1 MKYLY
6 PDHCNT
12 IEATLAALD
21 STGYIAQEEIA
32 TTVFLGI
39 KLEKPI
45 LVEGFAGVG
54 KTELAK
60 AIAKFYKVPLIRL
73 QCYEGLDES
82 KALYDWKYGKQLLYT
97 QLLKD
102 KLNKIVEKKEEI
114 DVSIEKIKN
123 YDDIFY
129 SKIFLEPRALYKAL
143 THETGC
149 VLLIDEIDKAD
160 QEFEALLLEI
170 LSDFQISIA
179 ELGTIKAVNKPITI
193 ITSNNTREVGAA
205 LKRRCL
211 HLHINFPSAELES
224 RILSLHLP
232 DLSSRLNNQIVAFVN
247 SLRDKDLKKP
257 PSVSESIDWAKTL
270 LLLNTENLE
279 VNIIKKSLNVLLKYE
294 NDIIQINNKLND
306 ILFEN
311 NKISR

>member
-6 PDHCNT
+6 PEHCNT
-12 IEATLAALD
+12 IESTLAALD
-21 STGYIAQEEIA
+21 ATGYIAQEDIA

-45 LVEGFAGVG
+45 LVEGLAGVG

-60 AIAKFYKVPLIRL
+60 AISKLYKVPLIRL

-102 KLNKIVEKKEEI
+102 KLNKIVEKEEEI
-114 DVSIEKIKN
+114 DVSLEKIKN

-179 ELGTIKAVNKPITI
+179 ELGTIRAVNKPITV
-193 ITSNNTREVGAA
+193 ITSNNTREVSAA

-224 RILSLHLP
+224 RILSLHVP
-232 DLSSRLNNQIVAFVN
+232 YLSSKLNNQIIAFVN
-247 SLRDKDLKKP
+247 SLRDKDIKKP

-270 LLLNTENLE
+270 LLLNAENLDLS
-279 VNIIKKSLNVLLKYE
+279 VVKKSLNVLLKYE
-294 NDIIQINNKLND
+294 NDVIEIKNNLD
-306 ILFEN
+306 EIFLEI
-311 NKISR
+311 NKIPR